1 MKISTKGRY
10 ALRLMLDLALHEQ
23 SGYVPIKVIAERQDI
38 SDKYLE
44 QIISILARAGFVKSV
59 RGAGGGYKLAKTP
72 EEYTVGMI
80 LRLTEGS
87 LAPVACLEGEENTC
101 PRQDSCST
109 LMVWKKLR
117 KKMHNKKIRWTLL
130 LSAALLAGCG
140 KQIPKDVIHPDKMED
155 ILYDYHLTTA
165 MSGNIS
171 YDENYKKEALR
182 NYVYRKHHVTKAE
195 FDSSMVW
202 YTRHTEN
209 LAKIYTNLG
218 KRFREEKKDVKRLL
232 AMRENKPSM
241 SQPGDTVDVWYNKTL
256 YWLTDAPLSNKIT
269 FEIPTDSNFK
279 AKDAFLWSAN
289 YIFLSNLQQ
298 QVTMGF
304 NILFDNDS
312 VSGKVAEVT
321 ASGIQ
326 SLYIKP
332 DSAYKIKSINGFI
345 YLTGDSV
352 KAPGIIVDKISLI
365 RYHELADTVSIV
377 AKDSVPEKSMSVID
391 KDTDSLKMDSVQMKE
406 AVTPVRLNP
415 RDMKEKEGI
424 RPQRTR
430 LQKK

>member
-1 MKISTKGRY
+1 
-10 ALRLMLDLALHEQ
+10 
-23 SGYVPIKVIAERQDI
+23 
-38 SDKYLE
+38 
-44 QIISILARAGFVKSV
+44 
-59 RGAGGGYKLAKTP
+59 
-72 EEYTVGMI
+72 
-80 LRLTEGS
+80 
-87 LAPVACLEGEENTC
+87 
-101 PRQDSCST
+101 
-109 LMVWKKLR
+109 
-117 KKMHNKKIRWTLL
+117 MHNKKIRWTLL

-365 RYHELADTVSIV
+365 RYHELADTISIV

-406 AVTPVRLNP
+406 AVTPVRLKRNETICLSTFISFSRHILHP
-415 RDMKEKEGI
+415 LCGRIGKQRKDTELLPFGRRNICYSMDRGSDCAFCEKKTRTDYAGKEFQNLPCSSYPDKYQNSGMLCMAYC
-424 RPQRTR
+424 QF
-430 LQKK
+430 

>member
-1 MKISTKGRY
+1 MR
-10 ALRLMLDLALHEQ
+10 
-23 SGYVPIKVIAERQDI
+23 
-38 SDKYLE
+38 
-44 QIISILARAGFVKSV
+44 
-59 RGAGGGYKLAKTP
+59 
-72 EEYTVGMI
+72 
-80 LRLTEGS
+80 
-87 LAPVACLEGEENTC
+87 
-101 PRQDSCST
+101 
-109 LMVWKKLR
+109 
-117 KKMHNKKIRWTLL
+117 NKKISWTLL

-140 KQIPKDVIHPDKMED
+140 KQIPKDVIRPDKMEN

-171 YDENYKKEALR
+171 YNENYKKEALR
-182 NYVYRKHHVTKAE
+182 KYVYEKHHITKAE

-202 YTRHTEN
+202 YTRHTED

-218 KRFREEKKDVKRLL
+218 KRFREEKKDIKRLL

-241 SQPGDTVDVWYNKTL
+241 SQPGDTIDVWYNKTL

-279 AKDAFLWSAN
+279 VKDAFLWSAD
-289 YIFLSNLQQ
+289 YIFLSNRQQ

-312 VSGKVAEVT
+312 VSGKVTEVT

-326 SLYIKP
+326 SLYVKP

-352 KAPGIIVDKISLI
+352 KTPGVIVDKISLT
-365 RYHELADTVSIV
+365 RYHEPTDTLSIV
-377 AKDSVPEKSMSVID
+377 AKDSVPEKPMSVIGQ
-391 KDTDSLKMDSVQMKE
+391 DTDSLRTDSVQMKE
-406 AVTPVRLNP
+406 AATPVRLNP
-415 RDMKEKEGI
+415 RDMKEKESVRPQRI
-424 RPQRTR
+424 RPQR
-430 LQKK
+430 K

>member
-1 MKISTKGRY
+1 
-10 ALRLMLDLALHEQ
+10 
-23 SGYVPIKVIAERQDI
+23 
-38 SDKYLE
+38 
-44 QIISILARAGFVKSV
+44 
-59 RGAGGGYKLAKTP
+59 
-72 EEYTVGMI
+72 
-80 LRLTEGS
+80 
-87 LAPVACLEGEENTC
+87 
-101 PRQDSCST
+101 
-109 LMVWKKLR
+109 
-117 KKMHNKKIRWTLL
+117 MHNKKIRWTFL

-365 RYHELADTVSIV
+365 RYHELADTISIV

>member
-1 MKISTKGRY
+1 MR
-10 ALRLMLDLALHEQ
+10 
-23 SGYVPIKVIAERQDI
+23 
-38 SDKYLE
+38 
-44 QIISILARAGFVKSV
+44 
-59 RGAGGGYKLAKTP
+59 
-72 EEYTVGMI
+72 
-80 LRLTEGS
+80 
-87 LAPVACLEGEENTC
+87 
-101 PRQDSCST
+101 
-109 LMVWKKLR
+109 
-117 KKMHNKKIRWTLL
+117 NKKISWTLL

-140 KQIPKDVIHPDKMED
+140 KQIPKDVIRPDKMEN

-171 YDENYKKEALR
+171 YNENYKKEALR
-182 NYVYRKHHVTKAE
+182 KYVYEKHHITKAE

-202 YTRHTEN
+202 YTRHTED

-218 KRFREEKKDVKRLL
+218 KRFREEKKDIKRLL

-241 SQPGDTVDVWYNKTL
+241 SQPGDTIDVWYNKTL

-279 AKDAFLWSAN
+279 VKDAFLWSAD
-289 YIFLSNLQQ
+289 YIFLSNRQQ

-312 VSGKVAEVT
+312 VSGKVTEVT

-352 KAPGIIVDKISLI
+352 KTPGVIVDKISLT
-365 RYHELADTVSIV
+365 RYHEPTDTLSIV
-377 AKDSVPEKSMSVID
+377 AKDSVPEKPMSVIGQ
-391 KDTDSLKMDSVQMKE
+391 DTDSLRTASVQMKE
-406 AVTPVRLNP
+406 AATPVRLNP
-415 RDMKEKEGI
+415 RDMKEKESVRPQRI
-424 RPQRTR
+424 RPQR
-430 LQKK
+430 K